1 MPQNMMDSPDS
12 GSPWSQ
18 VNSSLAYLHQR
29 CVTGGCHTVVVHMR
43 SFTGGLELPSQSLRA
58 ELLSHSIPRAQV
70 TWQLTRLLQ
79 DIPPYCPWHL
89 EDAPWHLHIPS
100 PKFSIFFRRAQEIS
114 ADERRGREG
123 GITPRVVT
131 TGLPTPSSPCWPP
144 DCEVRVVLC
153 LVLNIWNYLLQYFNI
168 YYIDFAL
175 NAL

>member
-1 MPQNMMDSPDS
+1 MNSAAQRSGGKRDKGEPSRGGGKTGVGEGGGGKDLLTSTSHPQTSSP
-12 GSPWSQ
+12 
-18 VNSSLAYLHQR
+18 AK
-29 CVTGGCHTVVVHMR
+29 
-43 SFTGGLELPSQSLRA
+43 
-58 ELLSHSIPRAQV
+58 LLSHSIPRAQV